1 MDTASTNRLQ
11 SYNNA
16 DDGLNTPDKPSQHP
30 HVEQG
35 CIMACEMSP
44 SSHYGGML
52 NSGRSEFIEQNNL
65 IGPNANWANNLYI
78 RWVRE
83 LSDSK

>member
-1 MDTASTNRLQ
+1 MDTVNTNRLQ
-11 SYNNA
+11 SGNNA
-16 DDGLNTPDKPSQHP
+16 GDALTTPDKQSQHS

-35 CIMACEMSP
+35 CILACEISP